1 MRDALGSVTKSIA
14 HKVRS
19 YKKERRLPVGRALC
33 AMLLGRDSGW
43 EALAK
48 SALSP
53 QPSPPP
59 SGGEGAKACRAV
71 GTFVVSRRSF
81 VAPRRVKTHRGADP
95 RRRRRS
101 IGPRERLEQPLPR
114 HRARHRLGHQRRR
127 RRLHHHLR
135 HPPCR
140 RNRHL
145 EHHRAGTTGRHI
157 RRRPPRR
164 RPRQRTRPRACLR
177 VGRGGQCRRGMTLGH
192 RRKRRGRCRV
202 ACCRCASW
210 NRGRSGEKQ
219 HSGQNH
225 GTGAGKAES
234 RRDASFQRRPEA
246 LVIWSSSN
254 FMSLKGQGTGCRP
267 VPA

>member
-1 MRDALGSVTKSIA
+1 VRDALRHTAKSIA
-14 HKVRS
+14 HRVRS

-43 EALAK
+43 EVLAK

-135 HPPCR
+135 HPPRR

-145 EHHRAGTTGRHI
+145 ENHRAGTTGRHI

-177 VGRGGQCRRGMTLGH
+177 VGRGGQCRRGM
-192 RRKRRGRCRV
+192 KRVSG
-202 ACCRCASW
+202 CRCA
-210 NRGRSGEKQ
+210 RRRYGCGREKQ
-219 HSGQNH
+219 EGDKGMDHAGPRKSGALPEP
-225 GTGAGKAES
+225 GRPS
-234 RRDASFQRRPEA
+234 ASVSKKMVRP
-246 LVIWSSSN
+246 
-254 FMSLKGQGTGCRP
+254 RP
-267 VPA
+267 A